1 MKKIILMMIKCGK
14 LSNIKTDE
22 LVERCKKILNLDYSV
37 ESTRNNYLDICN
49 FLKGCPGIYE

>member
-1 MKKIILMMIKCGK
+1 MIILMMIKCGK